1 MNFLSNNP
9 VVRGVVSFAL
19 SAVFLA
25 GVAGANTIPR
35 ETGVPDFTVMSYNV
49 RGEVAL
55 FNEAFHT
62 APDQQAGVRAAKQI
76 LMIQKHWPDVLG
88 TSEETAMFNEIYTH
102 FLGDDY
108 GIVGDYLFTPDT
120 LLSPYFSNTNQPD
133 ANRIYYKL
141 SVFNYLGSQTIWL
154 HEGDVYKVGK
164 IDGETNVR
172 GATMAALMFKE
183 TNEKVVICNTHLG
196 LNDDIS
202 NRQMEILVR
211 ETEAFAKR
219 HGITAILYMGDFNM
233 GYTVIKA
240 LPASKYKTSWDND
253 VKSYN
258 QAGKGG
264 SWVDHVFINGNLRFL
279 GRLSLD
285 GSEWIDSDTSSD
297 HDPILVNICFS
308 SYVPRGDVAN
318 NNIKASVYGERLQIQ
333 SSVIAGLDWGNAF
346 AIFYDANDKYVGGV
360 QLIARQD
367 ENGGFYLADSI
378 YVPADVKKVNV
389 EITGG
394 KTYGIWSR

>member
-1 MNFLSNNP
+1 
-9 VVRGVVSFAL
+9 
-19 SAVFLA
+19 
-25 GVAGANTIPR
+25 
-35 ETGVPDFTVMSYNV
+35 
-49 RGEVAL
+49 
-55 FNEAFHT
+55 
-62 APDQQAGVRAAKQI
+62 
-76 LMIQKHWPDVLG
+76 
-88 TSEETAMFNEIYTH
+88 
-102 FLGDDY
+102 
-108 GIVGDYLFTPDT
+108 
-120 LLSPYFSNTNQPD
+120 
-133 ANRIYYKL
+133 
-141 SVFNYLGSQTIWL
+141 
-154 HEGDVYKVGK
+154 
-164 IDGETNVR
+164 
-172 GATMAALMFKE
+172 
-183 TNEKVVICNTHLG
+183 
-196 LNDDIS
+196 
-202 NRQMEILVR
+202 
-211 ETEAFAKR
+211 
-219 HGITAILYMGDFNM
+219 M

-297 HDPILVNICFS
+297 HDPLLVNICFS

-333 SSVIAGLDWGNAF
+333 SGVIAGLDWGNAF

-367 ENGGFYLADSI
+367 GNGGFYLADSI